1 MLSLNTLQNIKPSPL
16 QLLDISYIIVLL
28 PLLLIVKIPML
39 VFGFLALVLIKLH
52 KNPANPFV
60 IFGVFILGIFA
71 LFLSLYGAFSFQG
84 LSRLKLF
91 LELLIYILIV
101 VVAMQRLTRVI
112 NFYLLLSPI
121 LFLALSLFF
130 FQGII
135 MLVYVIFEIF
145 FLLWMILSHRMHS
158 DLVES
163 FRASMVMFMYSLPWV
178 VLLFIFFPR
187 ISFEHPSYGFRGE
200 IVRHTGHDGTMFLD
214 NKSLLVPSNRV
225 VMEIGFEDAIPPLG
239 TLYFR
244 GSTLYV
250 DKKDHWEPLPKF
262 VDRGKSSYY
271 RDTNAQIKYK
281 VTLYPTNKKWLYL
294 LDMPS
299 YATKN
304 SKLDRDLITTVKK
317 TINEPIYYQATS
329 NLSDRFKDQMNRY
342 TYKVTTN
349 FDRNSNPIAYRKSLK
364 IKNSIEDKEKRAKAI
379 IRLFQEQNLTY
390 SLRISS
396 LDLNNSTDDFLFSQ
410 KYGYCVHFA
419 SSFVT
424 MARMADIP
432 SRIVTGYKSD
442 RSNSLN
448 NYLPVREKD
457 AHAWAELYI
466 KGEWR
471 RYEATSTASIIET
484 TTEEEENQTDT
495 AKNQAKINLYLMYI
509 KYKVETWILYYSNI
523 RQLQL
528 LKYAKDNPKFILYFT
543 LSILAMILSTFMIIS
558 YFRRPSCGHIALCM
572 LNPLLKRLK
581 EKGYKRAKD
590 ETLHQYLYRYSRDNP
605 NNNYIEEIDR
615 YYEKIYYGGD
625 ESKETIKRLKK
636 LVQDSVKMV

>member
-1 MLSLNTLQNIKPSPL
+1 
-16 QLLDISYIIVLL
+16 
-28 PLLLIVKIPML
+28 ML

-60 IFGVFILGIFA
+60 IFGVFIVGLLA

-130 FQGII
+130 FQGIT
-135 MLVYVIFEIF
+135 MLIYVIFEIF

-163 FRASMVMFMYSLPWV
+163 FRVSMVMFMYSLPWV

-200 IVRHTGHDGTMFLD
+200 VVRHTGHDGTMFLD

-225 VMEIGFEDAIPPLG
+225 VMEVGFEDAVPPLG

-250 DKKDHWEPLPKF
+250 DAKDHWEPLPKF
-262 VDRGKSSYY
+262 IDRGKRPYY
-271 RDTNAQIKYK
+271 RDTDAQIKYK

-299 YATKN
+299 LPTKN
-304 SKLDRDLITTVKK
+304 SKLDRDLISTVKK
-317 TINEPIYYQATS
+317 NIDEPIYYQATS
-329 NLSDRFKDQMNRY
+329 NLSDRFRDQMNRY

-349 FDRNSNPIAYRKSLK
+349 FDKNSNPIAYSKSLK
-364 IKNSIEDKEKRAKAI
+364 IRQTIADKEKRAKAI

-390 SLRISS
+390 SLRVSS

-410 KYGYCVHFA
+410 RYGYCVHFA

-448 NYLPVREKD
+448 NYLPIREKD

-466 KGEWR
+466 QGEWR
-471 RYEATSTASIIET
+471 RYDPTSTASIIEV
-484 TTEEEENQTDT
+484 TTEEEKSQTDT
-495 AKNQAKINLYLMYI
+495 AKNQAKMNLYLMYI
-509 KYKVETWILYYSNI
+509 KYKVETWILYYSNV

-528 LKYAKDNPKFILYFT
+528 LKYAQDNPKFILYFT

-558 YFRRPSCGHIALCM
+558 YFRRPACGHIALCT
-572 LNPLLKRLK
+572 LQPLLKKLK
-581 EKGYKRAKD
+581 KNGYKRAKD
-590 ETLHQYLYRYSRDNP
+590 ETLHQYLQRYGEDNP
-605 NNNYIEEIDR
+605 QNSAIKEIDR

-625 ESKETIKRLKK
+625 SSKDTLKEFKRVISESLK
-636 LVQDSVKMV
+636 S